1 VIPIAIAA
9 NIVRVGALVLIT
21 YHLGNAMAQG
31 YLHNFAGMV
40 TFVSAL
46 LFIFALDWALTPI
59 RRRLEIKA
67 A

>member
-1 VIPIAIAA
+1 
-9 NIVRVGALVLIT
+9 VLIT
-21 YHLGNAMAQG
+21 YHFGNAMAQG

-46 LFIFALDWALTPI
+46 LFIFLLDWLLTPLRNKLE
-59 RRRLEIKA
+59 RRSVA